1 MKFEMD
7 KSKQQSSQNG
17 VSRRTGLVIMTLV
30 LLLAFAFGANGLNTD
45 PIWTDELFS
54 VTNIGGFDP
63 PYSPAQIID
72 SIAEHSPD
80 HVPLFYLLGAGWA
93 QLVGWSQFALRLFSV
108 LAGALMIAWLYRFGA
123 DVFNRRTGLLAA
135 LLMSTSAYLI
145 LHVHDFR
152 MYTLLLTFIVM
163 HTWLYWRLAHGHRTT
178 RLTWCLFTVSAV
190 ALVYTQIFSLI
201 WFAGLGLYHLIFVTK
216 SRRWFHIMLGW
227 GFGALCFLPYLHV
240 LISAVQ
246 QASENLNVI
255 TRAAPPDALIHAFFV
270 LLGNGSFI
278 LTALFAGILI
288 VAFWRERKAA
298 AIKLMLISLAM
309 LALIVLLNELVPL
322 IPALDGRPTRMRY
335 FLILWIPFMLLFG
348 YGLSK
353 MPRWPWIAVGCLL
366 IWGAA
371 GYQFY
376 RSGIILTYAGGMT
389 RTRVYPPMQNY
400 VYYLQG
406 KVRSADYLLGFTLM
420 DYVNRD
426 LKHGKS
432 AADFYTQLHLGID
445 GAFIQHRNRPDWDW
459 LTQDVRE
466 KINRHPYLLLTYDP
480 QNKHPQF
487 DGALN
492 RIEADYVACDVVVDE
507 PNLFVQRYMK
517 AMIGCEREGY
527 APIEYDNGVTLVDRF
542 AKYNEAADTVQ
553 ILTGWEVEDERL
565 LHEYNV
571 SLQIITPDWQ
581 NTGRQTDRHLYE
593 EDILKWYEAELPTDG
608 LPPGDYR
615 VMVIVYDRATNKKVH
630 GIDLNSG
637 QSTDIFPILTFTIE
651 SE

>member
-17 VSRRTGLVIMTLV
+17 VSRRTGLTMMTLV

-54 VTNIGGFDP
+54 VANIGGFDP
-63 PYSPAQIID
+63 PYSPAQIIE
-72 SIAEHSPD
+72 SIAEHSRD

-93 QLVGWSQFALRLFSV
+93 HLVGWSQFALRLFSA
-108 LAGALMIAWLYRFGA
+108 LAGVLMIAWLYRLGT
-123 DVFNRRTGLLAA
+123 DMFNRRTGLAA
-135 LLMSTSAYLI
+135 AMLMSTSAYMI
-145 LHVHDFR
+145 LYVHDFR
-152 MYTLLLTFIVM
+152 MYTLLLMFTIM
-163 HTWLYWRLAHGHRTT
+163 HTWLYWRLTHGYRAT
-178 RLTWCLFTVSAV
+178 RLTWCLFVTTASAM
-190 ALVYTQIFSLI
+190 VYTQLFSMI
-201 WFAGLGLYHLIFVTK
+201 WFAGLGLYHLAFAAR
-216 SRRWFHIMLGW
+216 SRRKLQVILGW
-227 GFGALCFLPYLHV
+227 MTGGILFLPYFPR

-246 QASENLNVI
+246 YASGNFNV
-255 TRAAPPDALIHAFFV
+255 TGRAASATELIRTCFYLLANGSGILFV
-270 LLGNGSFI
+270 LLVGVLAF
-278 LTALFAGILI
+278 AL
-288 VAFWRERKAA
+288 WRKRDAA
-298 AIKLMLISLAM
+298 VIKFMLMTLAM
-309 LALIVLLNELVPL
+309 MTLIVLLNEGIGL
-322 IPALDGRPTRMRY
+322 IPITRMRY
-335 FLILWIPFMLLFG
+335 FLILWIPVMLLFAW
-348 YGLSK
+348 GLGM

-371 GYQFY
+371 SYQFY
-376 RSGIILTYAGGMT
+376 RSDDILTYASSMT

-400 VYYLQG
+400 VYHLQG

-459 LTQDVRE
+459 LTQDVRD

-492 RIEADYVACDVVVDE
+492 RIETDYVACDVVVDE
-507 PNLFVQRYMK
+507 PNLFVQRYVH
-517 AMIGCEREGY
+517 ALIGCEREGY
-527 APIEYDNGVTLVDRF
+527 APIAYDNGVMLVDRF
-542 AKYNEAADTVQ
+542 AKYNEDTDTVQ
-553 ILTGWEVEDERL
+553 ILTGWEVEDESL

-581 NTGRQTDRHLYE
+581 STGRPTDRHLYE
-593 EDILKWYEAELPTDG
+593 EDILKWYEAELSTDG

-615 VMVIVYDRATNKKVH
+615 VMVIVYDRETNKKVH

-637 QSTDIFPILTFTIE
+637 ASTDIFPILTFTIG